1 MGCLTL
7 DASYAHTPRWLAL
20 SDHDGPIAAANLPDL
35 LQTGTLV
42 LDLTKPNPGASVLL
56 DYRGRPG
63 APQTLSIFYDA
74 NSGIS
79 LLHRQ
84 GAMASRHHL
93 PGPLPQTWPHAQLI
107 YQWDGPACTWSL
119 RLQDTA
125 NGRIYQSTGHNPMP
139 IAGADILALCA
150 GPNAARRD
158 PAVSWFGLCTDR
170 PLAPP
175 TVWIGQRTPVQT
187 PGGAVTAAHL
197 RPGDMVQTLDHGA
210 QPILA
215 TRAMTLPN
223 RGQMEPVLLRAPYFA
238 EHVDLLV
245 APGQLTLLS
254 GAGVEY
260 LFGEDTVLASAAAL
274 RDGNTALS
282 DTRRP
287 VTNCIALDL
296 GKPALILADG
306 CPLLCSPDA
315 ATALPYRLLHGYE
328 VLPLQS
334 LSGRGGQRNAA

>member
-1 MGCLTL
+1 M
-7 DASYAHTPRWLAL
+7 
-20 SDHDGPIAAANLPDL
+20 PDR
-35 LQTGTLV
+35 LQSGMLV
-42 LDLTKPNPGASVLL
+42 VELGQPKSGATVLF
-56 DYRGRPG
+56 DYRST
-63 APQTLSIFYDA
+63 ATPQCTLSVFYDA
-74 NSGIS
+74 DSGIS

-84 GAMASRHHL
+84 GDRALRHHL
-93 PGPLPQTWPHAQLI
+93 PGPLPQSSPNARICYGWDAPARTWL
-107 YQWDGPACTWSL
+107 L
-119 RLQDTA
+119 RLEHTA
-125 NGRIYQSTGHNPMP
+125 SGTVFEATGRNPMP
-139 IAGADILALCA
+139 IAGADMLALCA

-158 PAVSWFGLCTDR
+158 PAVLWFGLCSGR
-170 PLAPP
+170 PIIPP
-175 TVWIGQRTPVQT
+175 AAWLGQRTPVQT
-187 PGGAVTAAHL
+187 PNGPVAAAQL
-197 RPGDMVQTLDHGA
+197 RAGDMVQTLDHGT

-223 RGQMEPVLLRAPYFA
+223 RGDMGPVLLRAPYFA
-238 EHVDLLV
+238 DQVDLLV

-260 LFGEDTVLASAAAL
+260 LFGEDTVLAPAAAL
-274 RDGNTALS
+274 RDGNSALS

-315 ATALPYRLLHGYE
+315 ATALPYRLLHEYE